1 MAKTNDYRVK
11 VLKALQTK
19 GEAQAKG
26 GKTPL
31 LRASELIDSDGL
43 GHFDQYRNRLDTYHR
58 RLYSTFVT
66 GDSKYSN
73 KQLDD
78 CLAAVLMLLL
88 PSEKVEQVV
97 KTFGSHTAMVSHKY
111 GKTLTEKA
119 KAKIKTLQAQIKKTE
134 EDTSLSEDDRL
145 EKIEELDEKI
155 KAVKTGNSYE
165 VAIYRNTSEG
175 AFRRQFED
183 RIILQLAQLE
193 VSKQYSG
200 SDFTASKKWV
210 AMLER
215 AKRCDGVDTAK
226 VDSLKQACDFDGLK
240 QYVKGLEA
248 AYKAAKLEQAKAAK

>member
-1 MAKTNDYRVK
+1 MKTNDYRNN
-11 VLKALQTK
+11 VLKQL
-19 GEAQAKG
+19 QAKG
-26 GKTPL
+26 KLQGKGAKTPL
-31 LRASELIDSDGL
+31 LQANELIDSDGL

-78 CLAAVLMLLL
+78 CLTAVLMLLL

-111 GKTLTEKA
+111 GKALTEKA
-119 KAKIKTLQAQIKKTE
+119 KNRIKTLQAQAKKAE
-134 EDTSLSEDDRL
+134 EDTALSEDEKL
-145 EKIEELDEKI
+145 EKLEVIDEKI
-155 KAVKTGNSYE
+155 KAVKGGNSYE
-165 VAIYRNTSEG
+165 VAIYRNTGEG
-175 AFRRQFED
+175 QFRRQFED
-183 RIILQLAQLE
+183 RVILQLANLE
-193 VSKQYSG
+193 TSKQYAG
-200 SDFTASKKWV
+200 TDFTGSKKWV

-226 VDSLKQACDFDGLK
+226 VDSFKQACDFDGLK

-248 AYKAAKLEQAKAAK
+248 AYKAAKLEQAKKTK

>member
-1 MAKTNDYRVK
+1 MANNDYRNN
-11 VLKALQTK
+11 VLKQLQAK
-19 GEAQAKG
+19 GKAQAKG

-31 LRASELIDSDGL
+31 LQASELIDNEGM
-43 GHFDQYRNRLDTYHR
+43 GHFDQYRNRLDIYHR

-66 GDSKYSN
+66 GENKYTN

-78 CLAAVLMLLL
+78 CLTAVLMLLL

-111 GKTLTEKA
+111 GKALTEKA
-119 KAKIKTLQAQIKKTE
+119 KARIKSLQGQAKKVE
-134 EDTSLSEDDRL
+134 EDGTLSEDEKL
-145 EKIEELDEKI
+145 EKLEVFDEKI
-155 KAVKTGNSYE
+155 KAIKGGNSYE
-165 VAIYRNTSEG
+165 VAIYRNTGEG
-175 AFRRQFED
+175 QFRRQFED
-183 RIILQLAQLE
+183 RVILLLANLE

-215 AKRCDGVDTAK
+215 ATRCDNVDLKK
-226 VDSLKQACDFDGLK
+226 VDAFKQACDFDGLK

>member
-1 MAKTNDYRVK
+1 MAKTNDYRNN
-11 VLKALQTK
+11 VLKQL
-19 GEAQAKG
+19 QAKG
-26 GKTPL
+26 KLQGKGAKTPL
-31 LRASELIDSDGL
+31 LQANELIDSDGL

-66 GDSKYSN
+66 GENKYTA

-78 CLAAVLMLLL
+78 CLQAVLMLLL
-88 PSEKVEQVV
+88 PSDNVTEVV
-97 KTFGSHTAMVSHKY
+97 KTFGSHASMISHKY
-111 GKTLTEKA
+111 GKALTERA
-119 KAKIKTLQAQIKKTE
+119 KAKIKTLQGQIKKLE

-165 VAIYRNTSEG
+165 VAIYRNTSES

-193 VSKQYSG
+193 VSKQYTG
-200 SDFTASKKWV
+200 TDFTASKKWV
-210 AMLER
+210 SMLER
-215 AKRCDGVDTAK
+215 ATRCDGVDTAK
-226 VDSLKQACDFDGLK
+226 VDAFKQACDFDGLK

-248 AYKAAKLEQAKAAK
+248 AYKAAKLEQAKAK

>member
-1 MAKTNDYRVK
+1 MANNDYRNN
-11 VLKALQTK
+11 VLKQL
-19 GEAQAKG
+19 QAKG
-26 GKTPL
+26 KLQAKGAKTPL
-31 LRASELIDSDGL
+31 LQANELIDSDGL
-43 GHFDQYRNRLDTYHR
+43 GHFDQYRNRLDIYHR
-58 RLYSTFVT
+58 RLYSTFVI

-78 CLAAVLMLLL
+78 CLTAVLMLLL

-111 GKTLTEKA
+111 GKSLTEKA
-119 KAKIKTLQAQIKKTE
+119 KAKIKTLQGQAKKVE
-134 EDTSLSEDDRL
+134 EDASLSEDEKL
-145 EKIEELDEKI
+145 EKLETIDEKI

-165 VAIYRNTSEG
+165 VAIYRNTGEG
-175 AFRRQFED
+175 QFRRQFED
-183 RIILQLAQLE
+183 RLILQLANLE

-215 AKRCDGVDTAK
+215 ANRCDGVDTAK
-226 VDSLKQACDFDGLK
+226 VDSFKQACDFDGLK